1 MTTTAIEAELKW
13 VVACDI
19 ADIPSP
25 GARCVRTP
33 QGNVALFRTGTGEL
47 FALEDRCPHRGGPLS
62 QGMVFGGRVAC
73 PLHGMVFELESGAA
87 VAPDKG
93 EVQRY
98 PVRREGE
105 RVLIG
110 LPLRDEA

>member
-1 MTTTAIEAELKW
+1 MTTTLIEADLKW
-13 VVACDI
+13 VVACDVN
-19 ADIPSP
+19 DIPSP

-33 QGNVALFRTGTGEL
+33 QGNVALFRTGAGEL
-47 FALEDRCPHRGGPLS
+47 YALEDRCPHRGGLLS
-62 QGMVFGGRVAC
+62 QGMVFGERVAC
-73 PLHGMVFELESGAA
+73 PLHGMVFDLANGAA

-110 LPLRDEA
+110 LPAG